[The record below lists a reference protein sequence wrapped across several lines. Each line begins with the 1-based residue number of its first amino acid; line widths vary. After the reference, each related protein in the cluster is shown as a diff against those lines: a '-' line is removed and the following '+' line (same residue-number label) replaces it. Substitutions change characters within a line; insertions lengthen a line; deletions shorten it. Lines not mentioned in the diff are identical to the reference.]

1 VSDTYIP
8 GTCNLGKAE
17 VRSRQFVALVGLIM
31 SVTTLIGLIAAGASA
46 TARWSIFA
54 PLMVFSVGFLQSRK
68 KFCLAFGLMGTFN
81 LGKLGEMSR
90 VADPAHRK
98 ADRAMA
104 LKLLFQAAVLAFA
117 ISLVVFVIPF

>member
-1 VSDTYIP
+1 MSETYIP

-31 SVTTLIGLIAAGASA
+31 SISALGGLLGTHSSRGA
-46 TARWSIFA
+46 RLSIFI
-54 PLMVFSVGFLQSRK
+54 PLMVFSVGYLQSRK

-90 VADPAHRK
+90 VSDPAFRR
-98 ADRAMA
+98 ADRKMA
-104 LKLLFQAAVLAFA
+104 LSLLAQASALALVLTLF
-117 ISLVVFVIPF
+117 VVLLPL